1 MTSTNFTE
9 RLARLQERHAE
20 LINRPNKIDDSFYNG
35 IYDRYEY
42 PVLTAEHTP
51 LDWQYDLNPETN
63 PYLQVRMGMNA
74 ALNPGAIY
82 WDGKYV
88 LCARMEG
95 VDRKSFFALAESDTG
110 IDGFQMKDKPMQIP
124 EADRPDVNLYDMR
137 LTAHEDGYV
146 YGVFCTER
154 PDANRAPGDLSSA
167 EAQCGI
173 IRSKDLESW
182 ERLPDLITS
191 SPQQRNAVLHPEFVN
206 GKYAVYTRPQD
217 GFIDAGSG
225 GGIGLGFCESM
236 ENPELQDEVIIDERA
251 YHTVNESKNGQ
262 GPAPIKTDKGWLHLC
277 HGVRGTAAGLRYVL
291 YVIVTD
297 LDDVTKVIAK
307 PGGYFIA
314 PIGSERVGDVS
325 NVAFANGWIANENG
339 DVFIYYASSDT
350 RCHVATS
357 TVDRLVD
364 YAFNTPVDGL
374 STKVCVEQRIELIEK
389 NRRYLDS

>member
-1 MTSTNFTE
+1 MTSESFTD
-9 RLARLQERHAE
+9 RLSWLQQRHNE
-20 LINRPNKIDDSFYNG
+20 LTSRPNRIDASLYNG
-35 IYDRYEY
+35 IYDRYEN

-51 LDWQYDLNPETN
+51 LEWQFDLNPQTN

-74 ALNPGAIY
+74 ALNPGAIF
-82 WDGKYV
+82 WNGKYV

-95 VDRKSFFALAESDTG
+95 VDRKSFFALAESESG
-110 IDGFQMKDKPMQIP
+110 IDGFRFRDKPMQIP
-124 EADRPDVNLYDMR
+124 EVERPDVNLYDMR
-137 LTAHEDGYV
+137 LTAHEDGFI

-154 PDANRAPGDLSSA
+154 PDPNRGPGDLSSA

-173 IRSKDLESW
+173 IRSKDLENW
-182 ERLPDLITS
+182 ERLPDLMTS

-206 GKYAVYTRPQD
+206 GRYAMYTRPQD

-225 GGIGLGFCESM
+225 GGIGIGFCDTL
-236 ENPELQDEVIIDERA
+236 ENPQLQDESIIDERA

-262 GPAPIKTDKGWLHLC
+262 GPAPIKTGKGWLHLC

-291 YVIVTD
+291 YVIMTD
-297 LDDVTKVIAK
+297 LDDITKVIAK

-314 PIGSERVGDVS
+314 PMGEERVGDVS
-325 NVAFANGWIANENG
+325 NVTFANGWIARENG
-339 DVFIYYASSDT
+339 DVYIYYASSDT

-364 YAFNTPVDGL
+364 YAFNTPTDGL
-374 STKVCVEQRIELIEK
+374 STKVCVEQRIELIER
-389 NRRYLDS
+389 NRNYLSS